1 MCFCD
6 AVIKYHAQK
15 QCKGQRVCI
24 RLWFDRDGIY
34 HGGKG
39 MTTVKDSMVV
49 GAGKWLIYEHEAERE
64 EKMKP
69 ISP

>member
-49 GAGKWLIYEHEAERE
+49 GAGKWLITFSSMNMKQRE
-64 EKMKP
+64 KRK
-69 ISP
+69 